1 MIWTFIKIILFRHAC
16 SLISDV
22 LQGGG
27 DVDLLGAL
35 HHPVEDHVDE
45 DIGPRPSHSVA
56 AVDDH
61 GARSPPITLVD
72 FPKWGSRNERKYW
85 LSSQRENLFS
95 CFLLTQPIELLM
107 LNLLIKKFNPLLYRG
122 DWWVARRLRVHW
134 EVWYFSLIAKDFR
147 NDGERVIGGRVK
159 FLPKPSLLWLCNPI
173 NMTARTIKM
182 MT

>member
-1 MIWTFIKIILFRHAC
+1 MRDDWFDSFIDSFIQNFSFRLISSLITC

-72 FPKWGSRNERKYW
+72 FPK
-85 LSSQRENLFS
+85 
-95 CFLLTQPIELLM
+95 
-107 LNLLIKKFNPLLYRG
+107 
-122 DWWVARRLRVHW
+122 
-134 EVWYFSLIAKDFR
+134 
-147 NDGERVIGGRVK
+147 
-159 FLPKPSLLWLCNPI
+159 
-173 NMTARTIKM
+173 
-182 MT
+182 

>member
-1 MIWTFIKIILFRHAC
+1 MLFSTSALQTLAPSRCNGKFFASQKERMFFISLKSFYFVSLVLAC

-61 GARSPPITLVD
+61 GARSPPVTLVD
-72 FPKWGSRNERKYW
+72 FPK
-85 LSSQRENLFS
+85 
-95 CFLLTQPIELLM
+95 
-107 LNLLIKKFNPLLYRG
+107 
-122 DWWVARRLRVHW
+122 
-134 EVWYFSLIAKDFR
+134 
-147 NDGERVIGGRVK
+147 
-159 FLPKPSLLWLCNPI
+159 
-173 NMTARTIKM
+173 
-182 MT
+182 